1 MRNRLKCGILAG
13 LMLVSGSL
21 ANFSHQ
27 TAKAEIHPFTRGVK
41 VQVNDTLVEFS
52 KDKPFIDDRHVLQVP
67 VRVLA
72 ERLGLDIDWSKIGQ
86 TFEVKLKGK
95 NDSFLFRTGEPT
107 ALHNG
112 VEVKLKSPAVN
123 KEGTVYVPLRFIAE
137 SLGLILQW
145 DKRNRIAILGL
156 DGKYHAPDW
165 YAPKIEKTIEAV
177 ATAYSAS
184 AEENG
189 PWGAVD
195 YFGNP
200 LKQGTIAVDPSVI
213 PLGSTVYITGYKF
226 DGLPPGGMIAK
237 ATDIGG
243 AIKGNRIDIFIPAS
257 REKTR
262 QFGIQKVKIYVLK

>member
-1 MRNRLKCGILAG
+1 LRNRLKGGILAG
-13 LMLVSGSL
+13 LILLSGSL
-21 ANFSHQ
+21 ANFGHE
-27 TAKAEIHPFTRGVK
+27 TANAEIHQLIGGVK

-72 ERLGLDIDWSKIGQ
+72 GQLGLDIDWAKTGQ
-86 TFEVKLKGK
+86 QFEVKLHGK
-95 NDSFLFRTGEPT
+95 HNTFLFRTGEPA

-112 VEVKLKSPAVN
+112 VEANLQSPPVN

-137 SLGLILQW
+137 SMGIILQW
-145 DKRNRIAILGL
+145 DQHNRIAILGL
-156 DGKYHAPDW
+156 DGRYHAPAW
-165 YAPKIEKTIEAV
+165 YAPKIEQTIEAV

-189 PWGAVD
+189 RWGAVD

-200 LKQGTIAVDPSVI
+200 LQRGTIAVDPSVI

-226 DGLPPGGMIAK
+226 DALPPGGMIAK

-243 AIKGNRIDIFIPAS
+243 AVKGNRIDIFIPAS
-257 REKTR
+257 PEKTKK
-262 QFGIQKVKIYVLK
+262 FGIQKVKIYVLK